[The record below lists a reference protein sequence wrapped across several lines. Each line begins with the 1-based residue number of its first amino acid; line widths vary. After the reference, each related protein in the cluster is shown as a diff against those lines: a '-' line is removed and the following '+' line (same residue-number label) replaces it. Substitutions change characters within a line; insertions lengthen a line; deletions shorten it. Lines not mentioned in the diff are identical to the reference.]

1 MHPSLLPLL
10 AFTLAATGTTA
21 GAAQTPAVA
30 DETSISLPMDLST
43 GRPRLLASINGG
55 PPQIVEFDTGSP
67 GMVIQ
72 RATANRLQAPVVGET
87 TLASPYGN
95 APPAKAKVVR
105 LASVALG
112 GVAAA
117 ATDAVVVEDAS
128 FVGADAPPIIGP
140 GQFPGHVI
148 TLDYPAARFILSRAA
163 PADAAGWQPLGRD
176 GLLEGS
182 VEIGTITV
190 PLHID
195 SGNPGALTLPSSL
208 ASRIAPGLAL
218 VTIGAIRTVDREL
231 PIELGDLGRDARV
244 AGTDV
249 RLGKTLFA
257 DIPTANLGSDALA
270 GFRIIID
277 NPRKRW
283 RLAAAGSERPLL
295 ESRPPRRP
303 APQPS

>member
-1 MHPSLLPLL
+1 MLVL
-10 AFTLAATGTTA
+10 TLAANGAATA
-21 GAAQTPAVA
+21 VAQTPIAA
-30 DETSISLPMDLST
+30 AETAISLPMDLST

-55 PPQIVEFDTGSP
+55 PPEPVEFDTGSP

-72 RATANRLQAPVVGET
+72 RAAADRLRAPVVGEAR
-87 TLASPYGN
+87 LASPYGN
-95 APPAKAKVVR
+95 APPATAKVVR
-105 LASVALG
+105 LSTLTIG

-117 ATDAVVVEDAS
+117 ATDAVVMEDAS

-148 TLDYPAARFILSRAA
+148 TLDYPNARFILSRNT
-163 PADAAGWQPLGRD
+163 PADGARWQNLNRD
-176 GLLEGS
+176 GLLEAS
-182 VEIGTITV
+182 VEIGAGRV

-208 ASRIAPGLAL
+208 ADRIAPGVAMIK
-218 VTIGAIRTVDREL
+218 VGAMRTVDREI
-231 PIELGDLGRDARV
+231 PIQLADLALDARV

-257 DIPTANLGSDALA
+257 DIPIANLGSDALA
-270 GFRIIID
+270 NFSIIID

-295 ESRPPRRP
+295 ETRPPRRQ
-303 APQPS
+303 APQPN